1 MRHISKKKRFIIGV
15 TAFLFFVILSHCL
28 SDILGNLSMLLIILG
43 SIIFVYLN
51 PELMRGE

>member
-15 TAFLFFVILSHCL
+15 IAFLFFVILSHCL

>member
-1 MRHISKKKRFIIGV
+1 MRRISKKKRFIIGV
-15 TAFLFFVILSHCL
+15 IAFLFFVILSHCL

>member
-1 MRHISKKKRFIIGV
+1 MRRISKKKRFIIGV
-15 TAFLFFVILSHCL
+15 IAFLFFVILSYCL